1 MDKST
6 TVPSSSSASSTLGQ
20 SSDIATAFLT
30 ALDTSLSKK
39 WREEDRTW
47 RQQDINY
54 RKEEREYRIV
64 EQLYREQQVNWRKSD
79 LKQRTLDNARVVWNR
94 YVEKNRRDVEEK
106 SEQLKSISNLS
117 ALIAGFAVVSLVELN
132 FTNDFEKL
140 PSHVSE
146 WLISA
151 YAASTALVVGL
162 MLNSMV
168 LCTFILSSILKRG
181 KSYVSEDEEAEFLF
195 RCRRFANHFKPG
207 DYPPQPKRTF
217 ERHWENRCE
226 SSWKKAFYMFT
237 LGVPVFLANLACCA
251 WLKFSYSKVTNG
263 LVSGIVFISALVWAK
278 TNKDWGWEIAKGSD
292 SVRTGINGK
301 KSLKRGADVGGKIN
315 GLPFDWHA
323 RPKDDDDDDDEED
336 DIAPGDDR
344 AYFGYEENDDEED
357 DDDDDQEREEEE
369 KDGKNTSS
377 SYSPTNKSDDSAL
390 EKNQLLLRTPREE
403 RGEGETEEKE
413 ERDER
418 VFVPIHDNHVP

>member
-1 MDKST
+1 MPPSDGTGST
-6 TVPSSSSASSTLGQ
+6 TRTTPGSTILGETG
-20 SSDIATAFLT
+20 DIATAFLT

-47 RQQDINY
+47 RQQDVNY

-64 EQLYREQQVNWRKSD
+64 EQIYREQQVNWRKSD
-79 LKQRTLDNARVVWNR
+79 VKQRTLDNARVVWNR

-140 PSHVSE
+140 PTHVSE
-146 WLISA
+146 WLISV

-237 LGVPVFLANLACCA
+237 MGVPIFLANLACCA
-251 WLKFSYSKVTNG
+251 WLKFSYSKLTNG

-292 SVRTGINGK
+292 ARRSLNGK
-301 KSLKRGADVGGKIN
+301 KNLKRGADVGGKIN

-323 RPKDDDDDDDEED
+323 RPKEDGDDGDDDDDDAD
-336 DIAPGDDR
+336 DA
-344 AYFGYEENDDEED
+344 
-357 DDDDDQEREEEE
+357 
-369 KDGKNTSS
+369 TM
-377 SYSPTNKSDDSAL
+377 T
-390 EKNQLLLRTPREE
+390 T
-403 RGEGETEEKE
+403 T
-413 ERDER
+413 
-418 VFVPIHDNHVP
+418 FVQKISKK

>member
-1 MDKST
+1 MPPPSDGTGST
-6 TVPSSSSASSTLGQ
+6 TRTTPGSTILGETG
-20 SSDIATAFLT
+20 DIATAFLT

-47 RQQDINY
+47 RQQDVNY

-64 EQLYREQQVNWRKSD
+64 EQIYREQQVNWRKSD
-79 LKQRTLDNARVVWNR
+79 VKQRTLDNARVVWNR

-140 PSHVSE
+140 PTHVSE
-146 WLISA
+146 WLISV

-237 LGVPVFLANLACCA
+237 MGVPIFLANLACCA
-251 WLKFSYSKVTNG
+251 WLKFSYSKLTNG

-292 SVRTGINGK
+292 ARRSLNGK
-301 KSLKRGADVGGKIN
+301 KNLKRGADVGGKIN

-323 RPKDDDDDDDEED
+323 RPKDDDDDDDDDEEEED
-336 DIAPGDDR
+336 DRI
-344 AYFGYEENDDEED
+344 YFEYEYEDEED
-357 DDDDDQEREEEE
+357 KEVEEE
-369 KDGKNTSS
+369 KENTS
-377 SYSPTNKSDDSAL
+377 SPTNKSDDSAL
-390 EKNQLLLRTPREE
+390 ERRPEDEL
-403 RGEGETEEKE
+403 EGTRADK
-413 ERDER
+413 DER
-418 VFVPIHDNHVP
+418 VFVSIHDNA

>member
-1 MDKST
+1 MEA
-6 TVPSSSSASSTLGQ
+6 SSSSSNAAGGGANIGHLGQ
-20 SSDIATAFLT
+20 TSDIATAFLT

-39 WREEDRTW
+39 WREEDRMW
-47 RQQDINY
+47 RQQDISY
-54 RKEEREYRIV
+54 RKEEREYRIL

-79 LKQRTLDNARVVWNR
+79 VKQRTLENARCVWNR

-132 FTNDFEKL
+132 FTNDFEKM

-146 WLISA
+146 WLICA

-162 MLNSMV
+162 MLNAMV

-237 LGVPVFLANLACCA
+237 LGVPIFLANLACCA

-263 LVSGIVFISALVWAK
+263 VVSGIVFLSACVWAK
-278 TNKDWGWEIAKGSD
+278 TNKDWGWEIARGSD
-292 SVRTGINGK
+292 SARTSINGGIRK
-301 KSLKRGADVGGKIN
+301 NLKRGADVGGKIN

-323 RPKDDDDDDDEED
+323 RPKEDDDEEED
-336 DIAPGDDR
+336 EE
-344 AYFGYEENDDEED
+344 YEEYEEEEEIEERDDKDEKSD
-357 DDDDDQEREEEE
+357 DDDVNDVYDE
-369 KDGKNTSS
+369 KD
-377 SYSPTNKSDDSAL
+377 
-390 EKNQLLLRTPREE
+390 Q
-403 RGEGETEEKE
+403 
-413 ERDER
+413 R
-418 VFVPIHDNHVP
+418 VFVPIHPDEKE

>member
-1 MDKST
+1 MDKSNSG
-6 TVPSSSSASSTLGQ
+6 VPSSSSLSSSTLGQ

-237 LGVPVFLANLACCA
+237 LGVPVFLTNLACCA

-323 RPKDDDDDDDEED
+323 RPKDDDDDDDDEED

-344 AYFGYEENDDEED
+344 AYFGYEDEDEENDDDE
-357 DDDDDQEREEEE
+357 EREEEE
-369 KDGKNTSS
+369 KDRKNTSS
-377 SYSPTNKSDDSAL
+377 SYSPTNTSDDSAL

-403 RGEGETEEKE
+403 RGEGEIEEKE

-418 VFVPIHDNHVP
+418 VFVPIHENNRQ

>member
-1 MDKST
+1 M
-6 TVPSSSSASSTLGQ
+6 
-20 SSDIATAFLT
+20 
-30 ALDTSLSKK
+30 
-39 WREEDRTW
+39 
-47 RQQDINY
+47 
-54 RKEEREYRIV
+54 
-64 EQLYREQQVNWRKSD
+64 NWRKSD
-79 LKQRTLDNARVVWNR
+79 VKQRTLDNARVVWNR

-140 PSHVSE
+140 PTHVSE
-146 WLISA
+146 WLISV

-237 LGVPVFLANLACCA
+237 MGVPIFLANLACCR
-251 WLKFSYSKVTNG
+251 V
-263 LVSGIVFISALVWAK
+263 VEVFLFQTHKWTRQWYRIYQRISV
-278 TNKDWGWEIAKGSD
+278 
-292 SVRTGINGK
+292 GK
-301 KSLKRGADVGGKIN
+301 NEQRLGMGNRQRKRREKE
-315 GLPFDWHA
+315 F
-323 RPKDDDDDDDEED
+323 
-336 DIAPGDDR
+336 
-344 AYFGYEENDDEED
+344 
-357 DDDDDQEREEEE
+357 EREEESE
-369 KDGKNTSS
+369 TRRRAGGK
-377 SYSPTNKSDDSAL
+377 
-390 EKNQLLLRTPREE
+390 
-403 RGEGETEEKE
+403 
-413 ERDER
+413 
-418 VFVPIHDNHVP
+418 

>member
-1 MDKST
+1 MEA
-6 TVPSSSSASSTLGQ
+6 SSSSNGGNAGNTLGQ
-20 SSDIATAFLT
+20 TSDIATAFLT

-39 WREEDRTW
+39 WREEDRMW
-47 RQQDINY
+47 RQQDISY

-79 LKQRTLDNARVVWNR
+79 VKQRTLENARCVWNR

-132 FTNDFEKL
+132 FTNDFEKM
-140 PSHVSE
+140 PTHVSE
-146 WLISA
+146 WLICA

-162 MLNSMV
+162 MLNAMV

-237 LGVPVFLANLACCA
+237 LGVPIFLANLACCA

-263 LVSGIVFISALVWAK
+263 LVSGIVFLSACVWAK
-278 TNKDWGWEIAKGSD
+278 TNKDWGWEIARGSD
-292 SVRTGINGK
+292 SARTSINGIRK
-301 KSLKRGADVGGKIN
+301 NLKRGADVGGKIN

-323 RPKDDDDDDDEED
+323 RPKEDDDDFDDEEEDEEEEEEEEEEIEEHNDKDND
-336 DIAPGDDR
+336 DTNR
-344 AYFGYEENDDEED
+344 VYFGYEEVEREEGKKDVNDDEK
-357 DDDDDQEREEEE
+357 DQ
-369 KDGKNTSS
+369 
-377 SYSPTNKSDDSAL
+377 
-390 EKNQLLLRTPREE
+390 
-403 RGEGETEEKE
+403 
-413 ERDER
+413 R
-418 VFVPIHDNHVP
+418 VFVPIYSEK